1 MLGTEAHTGS
11 KPGSSGMVFCPARSG
26 RIENV
31 WVGTAGLPGV
41 LTAAAQAV
49 TEFCWG
55 QMQVKQ
61 LHLNTSKQQ
70 QQLIFL
76 RISRNFKRRTDASSK
91 ISTGQT
97 LEEED
102 KAE

>member
-61 LHLNTSKQQ
+61 LHLNTSKQTTTTTD
-70 QQLIFL
+70 
-76 RISRNFKRRTDASSK
+76 ISKNFKELQEK
-91 ISTGQT
+91 N
-97 LEEED
+97 
-102 KAE
+102 